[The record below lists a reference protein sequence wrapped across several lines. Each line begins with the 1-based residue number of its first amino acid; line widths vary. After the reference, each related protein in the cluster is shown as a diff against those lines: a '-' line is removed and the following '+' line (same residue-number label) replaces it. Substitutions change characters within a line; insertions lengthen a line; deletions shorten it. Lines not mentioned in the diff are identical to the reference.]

1 MYIMFFLNLFITIY
15 LSISCIHDIMCVY
28 MICKINLSLSIGCST
43 NFHIIP
49 TSLFWRGQKMFFCFP
64 SDIVSVIFSWCRL
77 KPKRCWRPKRKLS
90 LKLRAKK
97 PFENQWLEDYTILG
111 GLSEL
116 AVWVVV
122 GREQEDLNLWSSWW
136 ASNFLPKMH
145 LKVLFSQGPFWKEFH
160 LTIIN
165 FLNRREGSMGDS
177 DTKARIHLIFPKIWA
192 IRSWIWLWP
201 FLLKSDPAK
210 KHTVKGRTF
219 TRGAPRIVIF
229 MELWA
234 HYIVKNTWVTGFV
247 HLYQWS
253 SGPYLYWFWAYL
265 ISCSKVKGYQNLGC
279 VIYQFSKLQC
289 TVWDE
294 TRHQLWWRLTL
305 LRLSTQAFD
314 SGKVVEVC
322 SFAAWMFRE
331 RKALKIVSRGC
342 FSLIKGVPLS
352 RTSWSE
358 EHFWRP
364 GIFVGSKVT
373 QPMAQPVKVWGWHME

>member
-1 MYIMFFLNLFITIY
+1 M
-15 LSISCIHDIMCVY
+15 
-28 MICKINLSLSIGCST
+28 
-43 NFHIIP
+43 
-49 TSLFWRGQKMFFCFP
+49 
-64 SDIVSVIFSWCRL
+64 IFSWCRL

-219 TRGAPRIVIF
+219 TRGA
-229 MELWA
+229 
-234 HYIVKNTWVTGFV
+234 
-247 HLYQWS
+247 
-253 SGPYLYWFWAYL
+253 
-265 ISCSKVKGYQNLGC
+265 LG
-279 VIYQFSKLQC
+279 
-289 TVWDE
+289 
-294 TRHQLWWRLTL
+294 
-305 LRLSTQAFD
+305 
-314 SGKVVEVC
+314 
-322 SFAAWMFRE
+322 
-331 RKALKIVSRGC
+331 
-342 FSLIKGVPLS
+342 SLF
-352 RTSWSE
+352 SWSYG
-358 EHFWRP
+358 RTTS
-364 GIFVGSKVT
+364 SKIH
-373 QPMAQPVKVWGWHME
+373 G